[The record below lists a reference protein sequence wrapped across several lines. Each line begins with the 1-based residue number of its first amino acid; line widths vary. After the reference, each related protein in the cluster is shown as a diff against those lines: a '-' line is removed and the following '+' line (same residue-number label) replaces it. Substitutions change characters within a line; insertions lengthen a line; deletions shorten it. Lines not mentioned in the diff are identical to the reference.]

1 MKSKIVL
8 VTGSSRGI
16 GEAIFRHLKSK
27 GYKVF
32 GSSRSPEPTP
42 NHFQLDVTNPMS
54 CQNVINTIVEREGR
68 LDVLINNAGFHLTG
82 ACLENSLEELQSQ
95 MNLNFYGAVH
105 MIRASLPIF
114 LQQKSG
120 NIINMSS
127 LGGLLSLPF
136 TSAYNASKFAL
147 EGYTEALRL
156 ELLPLGIYVSNL
168 EPGYVNSGTIEQSIG
183 APQTAVK
190 PFSKYREILHKKMES
205 ESLTGSSK
213 ESIAKTI
220 EGILNEK
227 KPSFRYKIGGM
238 SKFLPVLQRIL
249 PDRSFEKNV
258 LSSFGLPLK
267 IDFDPSEINLN
278 LTSK

>member
-1 MKSKIVL
+1 MKPKIIL
-8 VTGSSRGI
+8 ITDSSRGI
-16 GEAIFRHLKSK
+16 GEAVFHHLKSL
-27 GYKVF
+27 GHKVY
-32 GSSRSPEPTP
+32 GSSRSSGQGID
-42 NHFQLDVTNPMS
+42 HFQLDVTDPVS
-54 CQNVINTIVEREGR
+54 CQKVINSIVEKEGR
-68 LDVLINNAGFHLTG
+68 LDVLINNAGYHLTG

-95 MNLNFYGAVH
+95 MELNFFGAVH

-114 LQQKSG
+114 LRQKSG

-183 APQTAVK
+183 APQISMK

-205 ESLTGSSK
+205 ESFNGSSK
-213 ESIAKTI
+213 HTIAKTI
-220 EGILNEK
+220 EGILKDK

-258 LSSFGLPLK
+258 LRSFGLPLK
-267 IDFDPSEINLN
+267 IEYNPSEN
-278 LTSK
+278 